1 MDDVFFSQ
9 AHLIDPER
17 CFEALGDV
25 WVRKGRIVGVG
36 PTASPPEGCGVV
48 NCEGLCLAPGI
59 VAGTGTPKSALQ
71 QRVEWVR
78 NMLESDAHG

>member
-59 VAGTGTPKSALQ
+59 VAGTGTPKPALQ
-71 QRVEWVR
+71 QRVGWLR